1 MYIQSNI
8 SKLYQFEAD
17 VRALQQNTMSV
28 HDFFVAV
35 LIYEIQLALKEYHE
49 MKACWSYNAKRKEQY
64 LLFLW
69 NCGFTLKDHLEQSP
83 YPYSHCMIVH
93 ELSVEETR
101 MKSQVDN

>member
-1 MYIQSNI
+1 MRKSLIIYIALLDAWKSYNFNIITWINNFVVESVGTQLATFDMTQGIRDYFDRMYIQSNI

-49 MKACWSYNAKRKEQY
+49 MKAC
-64 LLFLW
+64 
-69 NCGFTLKDHLEQSP
+69 
-83 YPYSHCMIVH
+83 
-93 ELSVEETR
+93 
-101 MKSQVDN
+101 